1 MLKLLPIALSAGL
14 LIPSMVGGLLTASQD
29 DAEQETSAL
38 EESMGTLKR
47 GQRGLK
53 KLIAEPAENQAKLM
67 EMLIS
72 MEAAALTAMQ
82 AMPPEPK
89 DLPETDLALWHVGYR
104 HTLTNL
110 LGTILT
116 MEDATL
122 RGDAKALAAA
132 YKELGKTKKA
142 GHEEYQQ
149 D

>member
-14 LIPSMVGGLLTASQD
+14 LIPSLVGGLLTASQD

-72 MEAAALTAMQ
+72 MEAASLIAMTAK
-82 AMPPEPK
+82 PPEPK
-89 DLPETDLALWHVGYR
+89 DLSETDLALWHVGYR
-104 HTLTNL
+104 QTLTNL

-122 RGDAKALAAA
+122 RTDAKALAAA